1 MNTNRGS
8 IPGRARLTAI
18 LLPICA
24 VVAAMAAFQVSA
36 AFAKSLFPVMGAQGA
51 AALRL
56 TLGAIMLVAVSRP
69 WRGWTRGEPW
79 LALVGLGVSV
89 AAAVFLFYSAISR
102 LPLGVS
108 IALQF
113 LGPLG
118 VALFG
123 SHRPRDVIWAVLAAA
138 GVWALVGRSAGG
150 GHLDLLGVGYA
161 LGAAA
166 GWAGYILCG
175 KAAGSA
181 FGSRAAPIAT
191 AIAAVIVLPI
201 GAAHAGSAMLTPALL
216 PLALVVALFST
227 VIPFSLELYAM
238 ARMPSRTFA
247 VLTSLE
253 PAFGALSGLAL
264 LHERLAI
271 TQVAGIAAV
280 ITAAAG
286 AAWSGAQA
294 ATPPPGPV

>member
-1 MNTNRGS
+1 
-8 IPGRARLTAI
+8 
-18 LLPICA
+18 
-24 VVAAMAAFQVSA
+24 MAAFQVSA
-36 AFAKSLFPVMGAQGA
+36 AFAKTLFPVMGADGA

-56 TLGAIMLVAVSRP
+56 GLGALMLLAFTRP
-69 WRGWTRGEPW
+69 WRNWPRGGPW
-79 LALVGLGVSV
+79 LALLGLGVSV
-89 AAAVFLFYSAISR
+89 AAAVFLFYAALSR
-102 LPLGVS
+102 LPQGIA

-123 SHRPRDVIWAVLAAA
+123 SRRPRDIVWAVLGAA
-138 GVWALVGRSAGG
+138 GVWLLVGRDGG
-150 GHLDLLGVGYA
+150 PGRLDLLGVAYA

-175 KAAGSA
+175 KAAGTA
-181 FGSRAAPIAT
+181 YGNRAATVST
-191 AIAAVIVLPI
+191 AIAAVLVLPI
-201 GAAHAGSAMLTPALL
+201 GAAHAGPAMLTPQLL
-216 PLALVVALFST
+216 PLAAAVAFFST

-253 PAFGALSGLAL
+253 PAFGAVSGLVL
-264 LHERLAI
+264 LHEQLALG
-271 TQVAGIAAV
+271 QVGGIAAV
-280 ITAAAG
+280 IAAAAG

-294 ATPPPGPV
+294 VAAPPVE

>member
-1 MNTNRGS
+1 M
-8 IPGRARLTAI
+8 ARPSAI
-18 LLPICA
+18 LLPVCA

-36 AFAKSLFPVMGAQGA
+36 AFAKTLFPVMGAQGA

-56 TLGAIMLVAVSRP
+56 SLGALMLLAVSRP
-69 WRGWTRGEPW
+69 WRNWPRGGPW
-79 LALVGLGVSV
+79 LSLVGLGVSV

-113 LGPLG
+113 LGPLS

-123 SHRPRDVIWAVLAAA
+123 SHRLRDLIWAGLAAA

-150 GHLDLLGVGYA
+150 GHLDLLGVAYA

-175 KAAGSA
+175 KAAGTA
-181 FGSRAAPIAT
+181 YGHRAAPLST

-201 GAAHAGSAMLTPALL
+201 GAAHAGAAMLTPSLL

-238 ARMPSRTFA
+238 ARMPARTFA

-253 PAFGALSGLAL
+253 PSFGALSGLVL
-264 LHERLAI
+264 LHEQLALS
-271 TQVAGIAAV
+271 QVAGIAAV
-280 ITAAAG
+280 IAAASG
-286 AAWSGAQA
+286 AAWSGAQSV
-294 ATPPPGPV
+294 ATPPPGPG

>member
-1 MNTNRGS
+1 MA
-8 IPGRARLTAI
+8 GRPAI
-18 LLPICA
+18 LLPVAA

-36 AFAKSLFPVMGAQGA
+36 AFAKSLFPVMGADGA

-56 TLGAIMLVAVSRP
+56 SLGALMLVAFTRP
-69 WRGWTRGEPW
+69 WRNWPRGGPW
-79 LALVGLGVSV
+79 PALLGLGVSV
-89 AAAVFLFYSAISR
+89 AAAVFLFYAALSR
-102 LPLGVS
+102 LPQGIA

-113 LGPLG
+113 LGPLS

-123 SHRPRDVIWAVLAAA
+123 SRRPRDIVWAVLGAA
-138 GVWALVGRSAGG
+138 GVWMLVGRAGG
-150 GHLDLLGVGYA
+150 PGRLDLLGVAYA

-175 KAAGSA
+175 KAAGTA
-181 FGSRAAPIAT
+181 YGNQAATVST
-191 AIAAVIVLPI
+191 AIAAALVLPI
-201 GAAHAGSAMLTPALL
+201 GVAHAGPAMLTLHLL
-216 PLALVVALFST
+216 PLAAAVAFFST

-253 PAFGALSGLAL
+253 PAFGAVSGFVL
-264 LHERLAI
+264 LHEQLGLA
-271 TQVAGIAAV
+271 QLAGIAAV

-286 AAWSGAQA
+286 AAWSGARSVA
-294 ATPPPGPV
+294 APPVE

>member
-1 MNTNRGS
+1 M
-8 IPGRARLTAI
+8 ARRTAI
-18 LLPICA
+18 LLPIAA

-56 TLGAIMLVAVSRP
+56 TLGGLMLLVISRP
-69 WRGWTRGEPW
+69 WRNWPKGGPW
-79 LALVGLGVSV
+79 LAVAGLGVSV
-89 AAAVFLFYSAISR
+89 AGAVFLFYSAISR
-102 LPLGVS
+102 LPLGVA

-113 LGPLG
+113 LGPLS

-123 SHRPRDVIWAVLAAA
+123 SRRPRDVIWAAMAAA

-150 GHLDLLGVGYA
+150 SLDMLGVGYA
-161 LGAAA
+161 LGAAV

-175 KAAGSA
+175 KAAGTA
-181 FGSRAAPIAT
+181 FGHRAAPLSV
-191 AIAAVIVLPI
+191 AIAAVIVLPL
-201 GAAHAGSAMLTPALL
+201 GAAHAGAAMLTPALL

-238 ARMPSRTFA
+238 ARIPARTFA
-247 VLTSLE
+247 VFTSLE
-253 PAFGALSGLAL
+253 PAFGALSGFVL
-264 LHERLAI
+264 LHERLALS
-271 TQVAGIAAV
+271 QVAGIAAV
-280 ITAAAG
+280 ISAAAG

-294 ATPPPGPV
+294 VTLPPGPE

>member
-1 MNTNRGS
+1 M
-8 IPGRARLTAI
+8 ARRSAI

-24 VVAAMAAFQVSA
+24 VVTAMAAFQVSA

-56 TLGAIMLVAVSRP
+56 TLGGLMLLAISRP
-69 WRGWTRGEPW
+69 WRNWPRGGPW
-79 LALVGLGVSV
+79 LAVVGLGVSV

-102 LPLGVS
+102 LPLGVA

-113 LGPLG
+113 LGPLS

-123 SHRPRDVIWAVLAAA
+123 SHRPRDLVWAVLAAT

-150 GHLDLLGVGYA
+150 GSLDWLGVGYA

-175 KAAGSA
+175 KAAGTA
-181 FGSRAAPIAT
+181 FGHRAAPLSV

-201 GAAHAGSAMLTPALL
+201 GVAHAGPAILTPVLL

-227 VIPFSLELYAM
+227 VIPFSLEIYAM
-238 ARMPSRTFA
+238 ARMPARTFA
-247 VLTSLE
+247 VFTSLE
-253 PAFGALSGLAL
+253 PAFGALSGWVL
-264 LHERLAI
+264 LHERLAV
-271 TQVAGIAAV
+271 TQIAGVAAV
-280 ITAAAG
+280 IVAAAG

-294 ATPPPGPV
+294 VTLPPGPE